1 MASPLL
7 PFLFCSIILI
17 PFLPITS
24 VVAQTKTNLAIG
36 DSHTAS
42 ASTSPWLVSSPSG
55 DFAFGF
61 LPLEDTPDF
70 FILCIWYAKIQD
82 KTIVWFANRDKP
94 APKGSKVELSADDG
108 LVLTAPSG
116 EQLWNTGGLSVRV
129 SSGAFNDTGNF
140 VLQDGASNSVW
151 ESFKDYRDTLLPYQ
165 TLERG
170 QKLSSKLREN
180 DFNLGRFELF
190 FQNDGNL
197 VMHSI
202 NLPSGYANENYY
214 QSGTIESNTSSAGTQ
229 LVLDRL
235 GELYILGQKSE
246 KYNLSEGGGGV
257 SPTQFYYRA
266 TLNFDGVFI
275 LYQHPKGSSS
285 GSGGWTPVW
294 YQPDNICKAYL
305 ASASSGVCGYNS
317 ICSLRNDNRPN
328 CQCPKWYSLA
338 DPNDPYGDCQPNF
351 VQSCA
356 EDEDSQRKDPYD
368 FEVVMDTDWPLSD
381 YVLQRPFTEEQ
392 CRQSCMEDCMC
403 SVAIFRLGD
412 SCWKKKLPLSNGRV
426 DATLNGAKAFMKVR
440 KDNSSLVVPS
450 IIVNKNTRNT
460 LIVVG
465 SVLLGSSACLNFIL
479 IGAICVS
486 SSFVFKYKKK
496 LRRVVGKSDTAVGTN
511 LRCFTYEELEEA
523 TNGFDK
529 VLGKGAFGI
538 VYEGVVNMG
547 SITPVAVKRL
557 NTFLLEEVQ
566 KEFKN
571 ELNVIGLTHHKNLVR
586 LLGFCETGSE
596 RLLVYEY
603 MSNGTLATL
612 LFNVEK
618 PSWKLRLQ
626 IAAGVAR
633 GLLYLHEECI
643 TQIIHCDIKPQ
654 NILLDDYYNAR
665 ISDFGLAKLLNM
677 NQSRTNTAIRGTKG
691 YVALEWFKNMPITA
705 KVDVYSY
712 GVLLLEIV
720 SCRKS
725 VEFEAEDEQKAIL
738 TEWAYDCYTEGSLHD
753 LVEGDKE
760 ALDDMKTMEKLVMI
774 ALWCVQEDPDLR
786 PTMRTVTQMLE
797 GVVEVQ
803 VPPCPS
809 PISIQYSLNQ
819 SVDRTGH

>member
-7 PFLFCSIILI
+7 PFLFCSIILL
-17 PFLPITS
+17 PFLPVS
-24 VVAQTKTNLAIG
+24 VVAQTKSKLTIG
-36 DSHTAS
+36 DSHTATT
-42 ASTSPWLVSSPSG
+42 STSRWLVSSPSG

-61 LPLEDTPDF
+61 LPLEDTPDL
-70 FILCIWYAKIQD
+70 FILCIWYAKISN
-82 KTIVWFANRDKP
+82 KTIVWFANRDNP
-94 APKGSKVELSADDG
+94 APEDSKVELTADDG
-108 LVLTAPSG
+108 LVLTAPNGS
-116 EQLWNTGGLSVRV
+116 QLWNTGGVSVSV
-129 SSGAFNDTGNF
+129 SSGVFNDTGNL
-140 VLQDGASNSVW
+140 VLQDGDSNSVW
-151 ESFKDYRDTLLPYQ
+151 ESFTDYRDTLLPSQ
-165 TLERG
+165 TMERG

-180 DFNLGRFELF
+180 DFNKGRFELF

-197 VMHSI
+197 VMRSI

-229 LVLDRL
+229 LVFDRS
-235 GELYILGQKSE
+235 GDMYILRE
-246 KYNLSEGGGGV
+246 NNEIYNLSGGGSTSRV
-257 SPTQFYYRA
+257 STSQFYLRA
-266 TLNFDGVFI
+266 TLDFDGVFT
-275 LYQHPKGSSS
+275 LYRHPKGSS
-285 GSGGWTPVW
+285 GSEGWTPVW
-294 YQPDNICKAYL
+294 SHPDNICKDNL
-305 ASASSGVCGYNS
+305 ASGGSGVCGYNS
-317 ICSLRNDNRPN
+317 ICNLGDDKRPI
-328 CQCPKWYSLA
+328 CQCPKWYSLV
-338 DPNDPYGDCQPNF
+338 DPNDPYGSCKPDF
-351 VQSCA
+351 VQACVV
-356 EDEDSQRKDPYD
+356 DELSKRQDLYD
-368 FEVVMDTDWPLSD
+368 FEVLTDTDWPLSD
-381 YVLQRPFTEEQ
+381 YVLQKPFTDEL

-440 KDNSSLVVPS
+440 KDNSSLAVPP
-450 IIVNKNTRNT
+450 IIVNKNNSNT
-460 LIVVG
+460 LILVG
-465 SVLLGSSACLNFIL
+465 SVLLGGSAFLNLIL
-479 IGAICVS
+479 VGAICLS
-486 SSFVFKYKKK
+486 TSFVLRYKKK
-496 LRRVVGKSDTAVGTN
+496 LRRVGKSDTAVETN

-538 VYEGVVNMG
+538 VYEGVINMG
-547 SITPVAVKRL
+547 SITLVAVKRL

-586 LLGFCETGSE
+586 LLGFCEAESE

-603 MSNGTLATL
+603 MSNGTLASL

-626 IAAGVAR
+626 IAIGVAR
-633 GLLYLHEECI
+633 GLLYLHEECS

-665 ISDFGLAKLLNM
+665 ISDFGLSKLLNM

-725 VEFEAEDEQKAIL
+725 VESEAEDEEKAIL
-738 TEWAYDCYTEGSLHD
+738 TEWAYDCYVEGALHA
-753 LVEGDKE
+753 LVENDKE
-760 ALDDMKTMEKLVMI
+760 ALDDMEMVEKFVMI
-774 ALWCVQEDPDLR
+774 ALWCVQEDPGLR
-786 PTMRTVTQMLE
+786 PTMRNVTQMLE

-809 PISIQYSLNQ
+809 QISIEYSLN
-819 SVDRTGH
+819 